1 MTRKKKIILAVLALL
16 VVILT
21 GIATIFIIS
30 SLNNATQKDVEQKP
44 SAKEFKKKMEAGYK
58 FEETGKTEEALK
70 YYKEAGEFCK
80 KDDIA
85 CNTSADSK
93 IQMMQAIL
101 EYEAKNPEKTQ
112 VKPKEE
118 DKR

>member
-16 VVILT
+16 VVVLA
-21 GIATIFIIS
+21 GIATIVIIS
-30 SLNNATQKDVEQKP
+30 SLNSSTQKNAEQKP
-44 SAKEFKKKMEAGYK
+44 SPVAFKKKMDAGYK
-58 FEETGKTEEALK
+58 LEEAGNTKEALK
-70 YYKEAGEFCK
+70 HYKEAGEFCK